1 MAAEAEGTRIAKAKV
16 IESEGEIKAA
26 ENLKEASQMMM
37 ENPQIMLL
45 RYLQTLNSIASNNS
59 ATIFFPFPMELPTT
73 NTGLND
79 QIMKNLSA
87 TESGEDAPFPQYH
100 SHDKAT
106 HSCREIRFFITL
118 PQNTKSH
125 LIGKVYAGS
134 YFWVVCNMQ
143 QAWLLSRLRRCGAPA
158 VPRELIVADG
168 FTPITAASACWPA
181 SPASLSH
188 GDVRYNHLLLSSR
201 AGPPLRTFANLK
213 NTLGVGQKRD
223 HVNKD
228 ISLPLQ
234 LQKTMAT
241 EAESSRLANA
251 KIIVA
256 KAEIESTK
264 NLQKATKLLMDNP
277 YCMQLRYLQALQ
289 MIAGENTHTVVL
301 PITPEM
307 FKGLFK

>member
-1 MAAEAEGTRIAKAKV
+1 MDRRFWGQNGGRG
-16 IESEGEIKAA
+16 EGEGEDYPPGQSPPRGA
-26 ENLKEASQMMM
+26 LW
-37 ENPQIMLL
+37 L
-45 RYLQTLNSIASNNS
+45 RRYPWSKFVKILRLGKIFRIVCMYVCITLESYR
-59 ATIFFPFPMELPTT
+59 
-73 NTGLND
+73 
-79 QIMKNLSA
+79 
-87 TESGEDAPFPQYH
+87 SGEDAPFPQYH

-143 QAWLLSRLRRCGAPA
+143 QAWLLSRLGRCGAPA

-201 AGPPLRTFANLK
+201 AAPPLRAFAILK

-223 HVNKD
+223 HVKSVSQQF
-228 ISLPLQ
+228 ISVTNFCSTLKTLC
-234 LQKTMAT
+234 QKTM
-241 EAESSRLANA
+241 
-251 KIIVA
+251 
-256 KAEIESTK
+256 
-264 NLQKATKLLMDNP
+264 
-277 YCMQLRYLQALQ
+277 Y
-289 MIAGENTHTVVL
+289 
-301 PITPEM
+301 
-307 FKGLFK
+307 

>member
-1 MAAEAEGTRIAKAKV
+1 MSVTGDIAPTVLVLDGGFSTQLSCHVGTSGDGDPLWSSRF
-16 IESEGEIKAA
+16 ESY
-26 ENLKEASQMMM
+26 
-37 ENPQIMLL
+37 
-45 RYLQTLNSIASNNS
+45 R
-59 ATIFFPFPMELPTT
+59 
-73 NTGLND
+73 
-79 QIMKNLSA
+79 
-87 TESGEDAPFPQYH
+87 SGEDAPFPQYH

-125 LIGKVYAGS
+125 LIGKVDAGS

-201 AGPPLRTFANLK
+201 AAPPLRAYANLK

-223 HVNKD
+223 HVKSVSQQF
-228 ISLPLQ
+228 ISVTNFCSTFKTLC
-234 LQKTMAT
+234 QKTM
-241 EAESSRLANA
+241 
-251 KIIVA
+251 
-256 KAEIESTK
+256 
-264 NLQKATKLLMDNP
+264 
-277 YCMQLRYLQALQ
+277 Y
-289 MIAGENTHTVVL
+289 
-301 PITPEM
+301 
-307 FKGLFK
+307 